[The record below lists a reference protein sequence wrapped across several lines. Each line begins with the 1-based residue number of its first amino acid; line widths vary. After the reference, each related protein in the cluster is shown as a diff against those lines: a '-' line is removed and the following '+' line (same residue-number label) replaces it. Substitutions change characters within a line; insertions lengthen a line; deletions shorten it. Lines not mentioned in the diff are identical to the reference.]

1 MSRNRSYPLC
11 IVAPAFVAPY
21 SRGVYAPDHEAAR
34 FVELVRA
41 LKSEHPSDARVA
53 RMVGV
58 SRAYVGRLL
67 AADKPPQI
75 REQTIAG
82 ACKALGLPMT
92 FFRSDSP
99 VKDWRSW
106 VREPIEMS
114 GPVAASSLT
123 EILSDAQAWLMFA
136 HEGRPVPPERFRE
149 LAKAVLEHELVT
161 LAHEVLAAPPE
172 RVSALGF
179 ALAAAIA
186 RAVPPTKRRPMDTN
200 G

>member
-1 MSRNRSYPLC
+1 M
-11 IVAPAFVAPY
+11 
-21 SRGVYAPDHEAAR
+21 YAPDHEAAR
-34 FVELVRA
+34 FVELVRE

-67 AADKPPQI
+67 AAEKPPQI
-75 REQTIAG
+75 REQTIVG

-92 FFRSDSP
+92 FFRSNTP
-99 VKDWRSW
+99 VKDWRAW
-106 VREPIEMS
+106 VREPIDMS
-114 GPVAASSLT
+114 GPVAESSL
-123 EILSDAQAWLMFA
+123 IGLLSDAQAWLMFA
-136 HEGRPVPPERFRE
+136 HEGRPVPAGEFRK
-149 LAKAVLEHELVT
+149 LAEAVLKHELVT
-161 LAHEVLAAPPE
+161 LAQEVLGAPPE
-172 RVSALGF
+172 RVPALGL